1 MVRLYSILIVA
12 GARPN
17 FMKIAPIYNDICS
30 NREKAKKNGVDINV
44 SIIHTGQHYDENMSD
59 VFFSDLKIPKP
70 KKHLEVGSGT
80 HAEQT
85 GKIMIAFEKI
95 LLEEKH
101 DLVIVVGDVNST
113 IACSLTAKKM
123 GVKVGHVEAGL
134 RSFDMSMPEEINRK
148 LTDAISD
155 LLFVTEKSGV
165 RNLRAEGI
173 PQEKIFL
180 VGNVMID
187 TLKQNL
193 STIEGKGYVPL
204 KSLRNFLSNGLRY
217 AVLTL
222 HRPSNVDC
230 QETLIPIW
238 GAITDVAKQIPILF
252 PVHPRT
258 GSKLKEFGLKAEGV
272 SIIEPIGYL
281 DMLYAVKNAEMVLT
295 DSGGLQE
302 ETTVLG
308 VPCVTIRENTERPI
322 TVELGTNYLAGT
334 RPESILSAAREI
346 LSGNAKKGT
355 IPPLW
360 DGHAAERIV
369 DILLGL

>member
-1 MVRLYSILIVA
+1 MSKPFSILIVG

-17 FMKIAPIYNDICS
+17 FMKIAPIYNAIH
-30 NREKAKKNGVDINV
+30 NKKEKAKKNGVDIDV

-59 VFFSDLKIPKP
+59 VFFNDLKIPSP
-70 KKHLEVGSGT
+70 RKHLEVGSGT

-95 LLEEKH
+95 LLEEQH

-123 GVKVGHVEAGL
+123 GVKVAHVEAGL

-155 LLFVTEKSGV
+155 LLFVTEESGV
-165 RNLRAEGI
+165 NNLRAEGI
-173 PQEKIFL
+173 PREKIFL

-193 STIEGKGYVPL
+193 STIEGRGFTPSASV
-204 KSLRNFLSNGLRY
+204 RNVRSNGLQY

-230 QETLIPIW
+230 RENLIPIW
-238 GAITDVAKQIPILF
+238 GAIMEVARQIPILF

-258 GSKLKEFGLKAEGV
+258 RSKLKEFGLKAEGV
-272 SIIEPIGYL
+272 SIVEPIGYL
-281 DMLYAVKNAEMVLT
+281 DMLYAVKDAAMVLT

-322 TVELGTNYLAGT
+322 TVMLGTNYLAGT
-334 RPESILSAAREI
+334 MPEAILSAAREI

-360 DGHAAERIV
+360 DGHAAERIIDV
-369 DILLGL
+369 LLGL

>member
-1 MVRLYSILIVA
+1 
-12 GARPN
+12 
-17 FMKIAPIYNDICS
+17 
-30 NREKAKKNGVDINV
+30 
-44 SIIHTGQHYDENMSD
+44 
-59 VFFSDLKIPKP
+59 
-70 KKHLEVGSGT
+70 VGSGT